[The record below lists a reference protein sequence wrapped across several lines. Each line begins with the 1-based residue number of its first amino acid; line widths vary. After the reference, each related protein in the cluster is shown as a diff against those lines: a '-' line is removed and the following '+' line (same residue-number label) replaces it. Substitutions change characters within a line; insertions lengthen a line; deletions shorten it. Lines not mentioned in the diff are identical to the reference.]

1 MNCHLEVTSL
11 EEDFNNQA
19 ARTTCCV
26 GCQSAS
32 PLSHSCYQPTGSRRK
47 RPCGRWGWHTGS
59 GTQTPYRG
67 RHPVITTEC
76 LVCQPQRPTGSPA
89 WHRPPGRSAALV
101 AGAPLC
107 GEGGSV
113 PFLLE
118 QVLTPGVDSPSLHA
132 VLLPRLPRAGLRNA
146 FFTVLVAHAAPLP
159 IKEPPS
165 QQKKRGSGHTAVE
178 VAGRTVFPTTPH
190 RPGWRNGGM
199 TFRRRAYNATWV
211 AIVSGL
217 WKPLPKAPVF

>member
-1 MNCHLEVTSL
+1 MSGLL
-11 EEDFNNQA
+11 A
-19 ARTTCCV
+19 AETNRV
-26 GCQSAS
+26 PSVAPS
-32 PLSHSCYQPTGSRRK
+32 PRAISRIG
-47 RPCGRWGWHTGS
+47 GRWIPWD
-59 GTQTPYRG
+59 
-67 RHPVITTEC
+67 
-76 LVCQPQRPTGSPA
+76 
-89 WHRPPGRSAALV
+89 RSV
-101 AGAPLC
+101 VR
-107 GEGGSV
+107 GGSV

-118 QVLTPGVDSPSLHA
+118 QVLTPGVDSPSLRA

-146 FFTVLVAHAAPLP
+146 FFTVLVAHAVPLP

-178 VAGRTVFPTTPH
+178 VAGRTVIPTAPH

-217 WKPLPKAPVF
+217 WKALHKAACVLSQHPV